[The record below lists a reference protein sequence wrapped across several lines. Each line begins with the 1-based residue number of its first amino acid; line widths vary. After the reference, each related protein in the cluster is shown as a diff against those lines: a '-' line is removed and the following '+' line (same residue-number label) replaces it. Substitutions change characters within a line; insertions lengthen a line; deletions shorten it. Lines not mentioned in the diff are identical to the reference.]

1 MLPAEP
7 LHNRFFGNTL
17 LLRQGRS
24 QGYDGVSDVGKRALI
39 AEFFGTAS
47 HGAIFG
53 MMIFVSNIGG
63 AIGPLLAGYVFDL
76 TGSYRGMLWG
86 LPLISTAGLGAALM
100 LRSPAR
106 R

>member
-7 LHNRFFGNTL
+7 HRSRFFGKTL

-24 QGYDGVSDVGKRALI
+24 QGCYGVSDEGKRVLI

-53 MMIFVSNIGG
+53 MMIFVS
-63 AIGPLLAGYVFDL
+63 
-76 TGSYRGMLWG
+76 
-86 LPLISTAGLGAALM
+86 
-100 LRSPAR
+100 
-106 R
+106 

>member
-1 MLPAEP
+1 
-7 LHNRFFGNTL
+7 
-17 LLRQGRS
+17 
-24 QGYDGVSDVGKRALI
+24 
-39 AEFFGTAS
+39 
-47 HGAIFG
+47 

-76 TGSYRGMLWG
+76 TGSYRVMLWG
-86 LPLISTAGLGAALM
+86 LPLISTVGLGAALI